1 MLTNNNQQHEI
12 SKWNKAISKPIILK
26 LISRWHIIHGR
37 LNGHHKQRQ
46 LILIFSIV
54 KIKVRP
60 LRLLYINHMV
70 YHSPT
75 SSEEAKDF
83 IYVCVYVV
91 CIYVYAYICIYI
103 FLFLFSLPM
112 MPVLIKS
119 VALITFILNLIN

>member
-1 MLTNNNQQHEI
+1 MLTNNNNQQHDI

-60 LRLLYINHMV
+60 LGLLYIKQVV

-83 IYVCVYVV
+83 
-91 CIYVYAYICIYI
+91 
-103 FLFLFSLPM
+103 
-112 MPVLIKS
+112 
-119 VALITFILNLIN
+119 

>member
-1 MLTNNNQQHEI
+1 MLTNNNNQQHDI
-12 SKWNKAISKPIILK
+12 SKWNKAISKSIILK

-60 LRLLYINHMV
+60 LGLLYIKQVV

-83 IYVCVYVV
+83 
-91 CIYVYAYICIYI
+91 
-103 FLFLFSLPM
+103 
-112 MPVLIKS
+112 
-119 VALITFILNLIN
+119 